1 MLEFTTVNFSEE
13 VLKSSVP
20 VLVDF
25 FAPWCGPCQMML
37 PVVEELAEEIDGEKG
52 KVGKVDVDAE
62 PELAEKYGVMSVPTF
77 IVFQDG
83 KEVHRLS
90 GAQAK
95 ERLEDLLNY

>member
-1 MLEFTTVNFSEE
+1 MLELTQDTFSKQ
-13 VLKSSVP
+13 VLESPVP

-37 PVVEELAEEIDGEKG
+37 PAVEELAKEIDGKKG

-77 IVFQDG
+77 VVFKDG
-83 KEVHRLS
+83 REVHRVS

-95 ERLEDLLNY
+95 DRLEELLK